1 MPDTGPELP
10 RAQAHKNHGS
20 LIAKTSF
27 GSEETKFDAN
37 GNRTEGII
45 TIEGV
50 KGRRHMFNDPPAGG
64 GGAY

>member
-10 RAQAHKNHGS
+10 KAQAHKNHAS
-20 LIAKTSF
+20 LITRTDF

-37 GNRTEGII
+37 GNRVEGYI
-45 TIEGV
+45 TLEGV
-50 KGRRHMFNDPPAGG
+50 KGRRRMFTDVPASG